1 MDEYNLFMPVVDN
14 NEPIAVLLR
23 GVGGHYLLHSHQDN
37 FQGLAM
43 LRGVL
48 RLENVRPLPGDKA
61 VYGPSDD
68 PDIPYVIE
76 RILPRKSFL
85 ARPGIANLDLVLIT
99 ISASRPRPDL
109 KMVDRLIVMS
119 HTHDIDVILLI
130 NKIDE
135 LDDPTS
141 INNIKNEYAKAGIMI
156 LETGFTSSETDIQQL
171 KDMIKK
177 KTVSFAGQSGT
188 GKSTLLNRLFDMEL
202 METGD
207 LSGKIGRGRHTTRYT
222 ELFPVETGGYLADTP
237 GFSQVN
243 LAEADITL
251 EDLANGYDEIRKVK
265 NMCRFAS
272 CRHAGDLGCAV
283 NEETMP
289 AGRYERYLELRTE
302 ILAAQEY

>member
-1 MDEYNLFMPVVDN
+1 MPAADSN
-14 NEPIAVLLR
+14 KSTAILLR
-23 GVGGHYLLHSHQDN
+23 GIGGHYLLHSHQDN

-43 LRGVL
+43 LRGIL

-76 RILPRKSFL
+76 EILPRKSFL

-141 INNIKNEYAKAGIMI
+141 INNIKYEYAKAGIMI
-156 LETGFTSSETDIQQL
+156 FETGFTSSEADIQQL
-171 KDMIKK
+171 KDMIKE

-202 METGD
+202 METGG

-222 ELFPVETGGYLADTP
+222 ELFPAETGGYLADTP

-283 NEETMP
+283 TEETMP

>member
-1 MDEYNLFMPVVDN
+1 MSLADN
-14 NEPIAVLLR
+14 KPSAVLLR
-23 GVGGHYLLHSHQDN
+23 GVGGHYLLHSHKDD

-43 LRGVL
+43 LRGIL

-61 VYGPSDD
+61 IYGPSED

-76 RILPRKSFL
+76 ELLPRKSFL
-85 ARPGIANLDLVLIT
+85 ARPGVANLDLVLIT

-119 HTHDIDVILLI
+119 HTHNIDVILLI
-130 NKIDE
+130 NKMDE
-135 LDDPTS
+135 LEDLTEIDK
-141 INNIKNEYAKAGIMI
+141 IKKEYAQSDIMI
-156 LETGFTSSETDIQQL
+156 LETGFTSSEAEIQQL
-171 KDMIKK
+171 KDLIKG

-188 GKSTLLNRLFDMEL
+188 GKSTLLNRLFDTEL

-207 LSGKIGRGRHTTRYT
+207 LSGKIGRGRHTTRHT
-222 ELFPVETGGYLADTP
+222 ELFPVEAGGYLADTP
-237 GFSQVN
+237 GFSQIN

-265 NMCRFAS
+265 HLCRFAS

-283 NEETMP
+283 SEETMP
-289 AGRYERYLELRTE
+289 AGRYERYLELRAE
-302 ILAAQEY
+302 IIAAQEY